1 MPRSFPCYADRYL
14 TDKVTPGNRV
24 KIVGILKTFRKEG
37 RGGNGVNQI
46 YIKVVGIQSELN
58 REGANITGFAMP
70 NITAADEEK
79 IITMSKDPL
88 IYQKISKSIASA
100 IFGHDD
106 IKKAVACLLFGGSP
120 KKLPDGMRLRGDI
133 NVLLLGD
140 PSTAKSQ
147 FLKFVERV
155 APISVY
161 TSGKG
166 SSAAGLTA
174 SVLRDPS
181 TGEFQLEGGA
191 MVLADG
197 GVVCIDEFDKMRP

>member
-1 MPRSFPCYADRYL
+1 MKSSVQTSYI
-14 TDKVTPGNRV
+14 RV
-24 KIVGILKTFRKEG
+24 L
-37 RGGNGVNQI
+37 
-46 YIKVVGIQSELN
+46 GIQSELN
-58 REGANITGFAMP
+58 KDGLNTTGFARP
-70 NITAADEEK
+70 NITPDDVER
-79 IITMSKDPL
+79 ITTMSKDPQ
-88 IYQKISKSIASA
+88 IYEKLSRSIASA
-100 IFGHDD
+100 IFGHAD

-174 SVLRDPS
+174 SVIKDPS
-181 TGEFQLEGGA
+181 GEF
-191 MVLADG
+191 
-197 GVVCIDEFDKMRP
+197 